1 MYLCEKLKEMEQHK
15 YDNESVQELLEWAKK
30 MLKTKNYSAGEFPI
44 DQCTVII
51 DCKLFLESLIAM
63 ISRNWENSTFHPTIE
78 QLWKYREK
86 WEAKEN

>member
-1 MYLCEKLKEMEQHK
+1 MAQHK
-15 YDNESVQELLEWAKK
+15 YDSESVEELLEWAKK
-30 MLKTKNYSAGEFPI
+30 MLETKNYPTGEYQF

-63 ISRNWENSTFHPTIE
+63 ISKNWENPTFYPTIE

-86 WEAKEN
+86 WEAKES